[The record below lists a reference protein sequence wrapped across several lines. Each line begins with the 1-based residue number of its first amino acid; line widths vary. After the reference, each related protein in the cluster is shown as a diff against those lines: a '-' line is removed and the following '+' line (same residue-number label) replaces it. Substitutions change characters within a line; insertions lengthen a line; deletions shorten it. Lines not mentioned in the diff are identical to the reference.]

1 MPVLQSVSIVPVGLT
16 KFRDGLYPLEP
27 FNKEDAGKVLDMIE
41 HYQRIFYKKYGI
53 HGIHAGDEWYLLAER
68 ELPEE
73 ERYDGYI
80 QYENGVGMLRSLID
94 EVKEE
99 LELRKPDEEISHTVS
114 LATGRLAA
122 PVLKE
127 LAAEVREKYPN
138 VKAEI
143 YPITNDFFGERI
155 TVAGLLTFQDLK
167 KQLLGKNLGERLLL
181 PCTIVKSD
189 EDLFLDDYRVSDLE
203 TALQTPVNIVKSSG
217 RAFVEALLMEDGG
230 VRHSQIGEV
239 KKYEYTSSS
248 NRWKTQCGKIHP
260 F

>member
-1 MPVLQSVSIVPVGLT
+1 
-16 KFRDGLYPLEP
+16 
-27 FNKEDAGKVLDMIE
+27 
-41 HYQRIFYKKYGI
+41 
-53 HGIHAGDEWYLLAER
+53 
-68 ELPEE
+68 
-73 ERYDGYI
+73 
-80 QYENGVGMLRSLID
+80 MLRSLID

-99 LELRKPDEEISHTVS
+99 LELRTPDAGISHTVS

-127 LAAEVREKYPN
+127 LAAEVRTKYPN

-217 RAFVEALLMEDGG
+217 RAFVEALLMEDGE

-239 KKYEYTSSS
+239 NKYE
-248 NRWKTQCGKIHP
+248 
-260 F
+260 